1 MNVLFVLLP
10 PGFDPEALWSN
21 EALACQAPADL
32 QAARATLQVR
42 LYPPAN
48 DAEHLLSLVRS
59 GRDHLATRWLRGLV
73 YAVAAGAILGL
84 CTNGVL
90 SGYFHMFGG
99 LLEIALPL
107 GALVGAFLGAFTA
120 AMTGTEVAREEV
132 RVLCRQVTPGSRLL
146 QVATMDRDRL
156 TRLADH
162 WATLGLDCAFRL

>member
-1 MNVLFVLLP
+1 VNVLFVLLP
-10 PGFDPEALWSN
+10 PGFDPEALWTK
-21 EALACQAPADL
+21 APADL

-48 DAEHLLSLVRS
+48 DAQHLQSLVRS
-59 GRDHLATRWLRGLV
+59 GRDHLATRWLRGMMK
-73 YAVAAGAILGL
+73 AIAAGAILGL
-84 CTNGVL
+84 LTNGVL

-132 RVLCRQVTPGSRLL
+132 RALCRQVTPGSRLL
-146 QVATMDRDRL
+146 QVATMDRGSL

-162 WATLGLDCAFRL
+162 CAALGLDSAFRQ